1 MGVIEL
7 LEKAKS
13 GESFVV
19 VGRCSETILREY
31 ESMVSIF
38 IRGDKPQKAERIMK
52 YYNMNEKDALGFMK
66 EKDKIRN
73 FWLKV
78 LFIIY
83 CLLLITV
90 LFLNNEYRMHAFQ
103 NINTNTF
110 SKEHFEMSNIIPF
123 ATITDYIS
131 SLVSNEIN
139 TNIVIINFTTNLL
152 LFAPMGF
159 FISILYSDRI
169 KNIKQFAVLMIVSAL
184 IVEVLQFITF
194 RGSTDIDDVIL
205 NTIGAVIVYLLMKT
219 KFVKKLLKKVID
231 ISE

>member
-1 MGVIEL
+1 
-7 LEKAKS
+7 
-13 GESFVV
+13 
-19 VGRCSETILREY
+19 
-31 ESMVSIF
+31 
-38 IRGDKPQKAERIMK
+38 
-52 YYNMNEKDALGFMK
+52 
-66 EKDKIRN
+66 
-73 FWLKV
+73 
-78 LFIIY
+78 
-83 CLLLITV
+83 
-90 LFLNNEYRMHAFQ
+90 MHAFQ

-139 TNIVIINFTTNLL
+139 TNIVIINFATNLL

-169 KNIKQFAVLMIVSAL
+169 KNIKQFAILMIVSAL

-205 NTIGAVIVYLLMKT
+205 NTIGSENGEIEQESTGFPQSDLVAILKT
-219 KFVKKLLKKVID
+219 
-231 ISE
+231 E

>member
-1 MGVIEL
+1 MKKIINGVIISISIVLIGFVILFSL
-7 LEKAKS
+7 LPNIVLNVIVTLCGFTIPIFLIITTMIVEIKKS
-13 GESFVV
+13 
-19 VGRCSETILREY
+19 
-31 ESMVSIF
+31 
-38 IRGDKPQKAERIMK
+38 K
-52 YYNMNEKDALGFMK
+52 NMK

-152 LFAPMGF
+152 LFAPMRF